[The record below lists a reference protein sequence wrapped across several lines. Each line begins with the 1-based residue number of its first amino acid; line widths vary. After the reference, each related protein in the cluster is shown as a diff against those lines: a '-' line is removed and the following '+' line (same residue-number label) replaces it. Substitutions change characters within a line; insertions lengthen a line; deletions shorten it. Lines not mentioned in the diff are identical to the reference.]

1 MLLKDRYIP
10 KTFDESLV
18 NLDIIKRLKNIKT
31 PDNFVFYG
39 INGTGKYILSLMY
52 LENLFG
58 KTIYKKKTHSIY
70 YNNNTKSFDIFISNL
85 HYEIVLYQNNFD
97 KKELATLLNT
107 LSNSLNI
114 ITNTS
119 NIILIKN
126 SEYLP
131 KETLYLIKKLCEKK
145 TLHFILLTSNLNYIS
160 RFVNSFIKI
169 RVPLIKEQ
177 ELLNLVKYIKKMD
190 KIKIYVRDIKEIIS
204 INKSNINRILL
215 NLEIYKKTNRIKV
228 ENIIDKQI
236 DTILDLVYEK
246 KIDNILKIRKLI
258 YNLCSQ
264 HVDRYYILKY
274 CFREVSKTLKTNNK
288 KIELIAFLNETNTKL
303 SNSFKNIIH
312 IEYFFVKLF
321 DLIE

>member
-1 MLLKDRYIP
+1 
-10 KTFDESLV
+10 
-18 NLDIIKRLKNIKT
+18 
-31 PDNFVFYG
+31 
-39 INGTGKYILSLMY
+39 
-52 LENLFG
+52 
-58 KTIYKKKTHSIY
+58 
-70 YNNNTKSFDIFISNL
+70 
-85 HYEIVLYQNNFD
+85 
-97 KKELATLLNT
+97 
-107 LSNSLNI
+107 
-114 ITNTS
+114 
-119 NIILIKN
+119 
-126 SEYLP
+126 
-131 KETLYLIKKLCEKK
+131 
-145 TLHFILLTSNLNYIS
+145 
-160 RFVNSFIKI
+160 
-169 RVPLIKEQ
+169 
-177 ELLNLVKYIKKMD
+177 MD